1 MLKWLLVIAVVVG
14 IYFFFIKKKPLTT
27 HATRQDAKE
36 SDEMV
41 ECMSC
46 QTFCSIN
53 DAFIK
58 EGKYYCSK
66 ECMEG

>member
-14 IYFFFIKKKPLTT
+14 IYFFFIKKKPIQG
-27 HATRQDAKE
+27 HRASEDVKE

-41 ECMSC
+41 ACISC
-46 QTFCSIN
+46 QTFCSVN
-53 DAFIK
+53 EAFIK

-66 ECMEG
+66 ECMEA